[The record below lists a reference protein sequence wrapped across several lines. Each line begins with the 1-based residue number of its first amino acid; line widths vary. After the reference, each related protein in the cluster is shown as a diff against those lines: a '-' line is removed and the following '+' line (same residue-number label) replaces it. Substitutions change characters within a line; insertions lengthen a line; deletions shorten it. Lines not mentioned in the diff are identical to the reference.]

1 MHLRPPHPLRPLRH
15 AVRSV
20 MTAAAALA
28 LGVAGLATPAAASP
42 ATAAPASLLDIP
54 PRGANDW
61 SCKPDSAHPEPVVLV
76 NGTFKLMAE
85 NWATLSPKLKRAG
98 YCVFAFN
105 YGNMATDP
113 VPRSAAELKDF
124 VEAVRGATGA
134 AKVDLVGHSQG
145 GMMPRYYV
153 KFLGGADKVDD
164 LIGIVPSNHGTANP
178 LAKPLGVTV
187 CPACADQITGSDLLT
202 KLNEGT
208 ETPAGPDYTVVTTR
222 YDEVVIP
229 YTSALLSG
237 PKEYVTN
244 VVLQDRCPLDLFMHD
259 QSTKDPVVAQWV
271 LNALDREGPAD
282 ADFRPRCLG

>member
-1 MHLRPPHPLRPLRH
+1 MHLRT
-15 AVRSV
+15 AVRSLL
-20 MTAAAALA
+20 TAAAALA
-28 LGVAGLATPAAASP
+28 LGCAGLTAPAHASS
-42 ATAAPASLLDIP
+42 APASAPTSILDVP

-61 SCKPDSAHPEPVVLV
+61 SCKPDAAHPQPVVLV

-85 NWATLSPKLKRAG
+85 NWASLSPRLKRAG

-105 YGNMATDP
+105 YGKMATAS

-124 VEAVRGATGA
+124 VEAVRAATGA

-164 LIGIVPSNHGTANP
+164 LVGIVPSNHGTSNP
-178 LAKPLGVTV
+178 LAKPLGDIA
-187 CPACADQITGSDLLT
+187 CPACLDQMTGSELLA

-229 YTSALLSG
+229 YTSALLNG
-237 PKEYVTN
+237 PEEHVTN
-244 VVLQDRCPLDLFMHD
+244 VVLQDRCPLDPFLHD
-259 QSTKDPVVAQWV
+259 QATKDPVVAQWV

-282 ADFRPRCLG
+282 AAFGPRCIGG